1 MGYESIKAT
10 ASQPISNSVGLSL
23 SSDYKKYQALMNASS
38 LTRGIHESVEAY
50 QERMAKF
57 RLELAK
63 QIREENTTTAEKRF
77 RDIQN
82 LNLFNTNDPLALRQG
97 QSEIESLLRFT
108 YFNNTNPLDLT
119 GIKAQQTAVEARLAS
134 LKKGLEPEN
143 NTTNKGS
150 STLYNGEWQGIGQ
163 RDFLS

>member
-1 MGYESIKAT
+1 MGYESIKAV

-38 LTRGIHESVEAY
+38 LTRGIRESVEAY
-50 QERMAKF
+50 QERIAKF

-77 RDIQN
+77 RDIQSW
-82 LNLFNTNDPLALRQG
+82 NLFKTNDQFALRQG

-108 YFNNTNPLDLT
+108 HFNNTNPLDLS
-119 GIKAQQTAVEARLAS
+119 GIKAQQAAVEARLAS
-134 LKKGLEPEN
+134 LKKGLEPEY

-150 STLYNGEWQGIGQ
+150 ATLYNGEFQNAGE
-163 RDFLS
+163 RDILS

>member
-1 MGYESIKAT
+1 MGYEAIKAT
-10 ASQPISNSVGLSL
+10 ASQPISNTAGLTL
-23 SSDYKKYQALMNASS
+23 SADYKKYQALLNAGN
-38 LTRGIHESVEAY
+38 LTRHIGESVEAY

-82 LNLFNTNDPLALRQG
+82 LRLFQTSDPLTLQQG

-108 YFNNTNPLDLT
+108 YFNNTNPLDFS
-119 GIKAQQTAVEARLAS
+119 GIKAQQAAVEARLAS

-143 NTTNKGS
+143 TTTNKGS
-150 STLYNGEWQGIGQ
+150 STLYSGEFQNVGE